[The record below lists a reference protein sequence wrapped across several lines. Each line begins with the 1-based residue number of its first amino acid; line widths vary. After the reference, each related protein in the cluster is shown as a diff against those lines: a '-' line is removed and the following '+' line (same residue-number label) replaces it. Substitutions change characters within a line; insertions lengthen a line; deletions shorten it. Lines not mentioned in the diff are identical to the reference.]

1 MNPIQQQTNKSSGWK
16 WVLLL
21 ILLLI
26 TSIVVWMKSCNG
38 PILNIESSNPDNA
51 IYISPEEIR
60 SIEDIG
66 QWVFLSVE
74 SEEIV
79 DTTRRHFFGSDD
91 ALSRIYVCNMRF
103 GIDMNEVKG
112 TDWFTVS
119 GDTAKLAL
127 PNIRLMDDDFIN
139 EAKTRTFYEVG
150 EWDSQTLK
158 KMYNKARRQMLK
170 RNNTSQNLKT
180 AQENA
185 EHEIT
190 RFIQSFGFKEVEI
203 SFGEKINHLLPPPNS
218 HIDSTEELEI
228 I

>member
-16 WVLLL
+16 WVLFL

-26 TSIVVWMKSCNG
+26 ALIVVWMKSCNEVSFLPVLLPG
-38 PILNIESSNPDNA
+38 GGKR
-51 IYISPEEIR
+51 ISPEEIR

-127 PNIRLMDDDFIN
+127 PSIRLMDDDFIN

-158 KMYNKARRQMLK
+158 KMYNKARKQMLK

-203 SFGEKINHLLPPPNS
+203 SFGKKINHLLPPPNN

>member
-1 MNPIQQQTNKSSGWK
+1 MNPIQQTNKNSGWK

-21 ILLLI
+21 ILVLI
-26 TSIVVWMKSCNG
+26 AVVVLWMKSCNG
-38 PILNIESSNPDNA
+38 PILDIETSNPENK
-51 IYISPEEIR
+51 ILISPEEIR

-66 QWVFLSVE
+66 QWVFLNVE

-79 DTTRRHFFGSDD
+79 DTTRRHFFRSDD

-112 TDWFTVS
+112 TDWFITS

-127 PNIRLMDDDFIN
+127 PAVRLMDEDFIN

-150 EWDSQTLK
+150 DWDSQALK

-170 RNNTSQNLKT
+170 RNNTSQNLKI

-185 EHEIT
+185 QHEIT

-203 SFGEKINHLLPPPNS
+203 SFGMKINNLLPPKNHTHSTGAMEPNQ
-218 HIDSTEELEI
+218 
-228 I
+228 